1 MVTRVNDSRLMV
13 MGRERVFY
21 LGLLGVPSQR
31 ALGAYTLYSGL
42 ERSFSICI
50 DGVWQ
55 SRWLAM
61 MPPGQP
67 HRIRTEDGL
76 ISAILLEPETVD
88 AGHLHEWAAW
98 MDGVGRARGLADRI
112 RSAYAR
118 LRRQGGAPLPAA
130 GDLDRLFFGR
140 VLTRPDMDP
149 RVAQV
154 VRTIQ
159 ADPRSC
165 YPARDC
171 AAEASLSFSRF
182 LHLFKQE
189 TGVSFRK
196 FRAWKRARSVLFHVN
211 RRHSMTEVA
220 LEAGYPDA
228 AHFSRCVRQVYGLC
242 PSEIFSGSRR
252 MPILLQADM
261 LADIPVADSTSFR
274 MASNGA

>member
-1 MVTRVNDSRLMV
+1 MVI
-13 MGRERVFY
+13 GRERVFY

-42 ERSFSICI
+42 ERPFSISI

-61 MPPGQP
+61 VPPCRP
-67 HRIRTEDGL
+67 HRIKTEDGL

-88 AGHLHEWAAW
+88 AAHFHEWATC
-98 MDGVGRARGLADRI
+98 MDGAGQARTLADRI
-112 RSAYAR
+112 RGAYAR
-118 LRRQGGAPLPAA
+118 LRRLGGASLPAA
-130 GDLDRLFFGR
+130 GDLDRLFFGQ
-140 VLTRPDMDP
+140 VLGRPDMDP

-165 YPARDC
+165 HPARDC

-228 AHFSRCVRQVYGLC
+228 AHFSRCVRQVYGLR
-242 PSEIFSGSRR
+242 PSEIFSGSHR
-252 MPILLQADM
+252 MPILLQGDMRADF
-261 LADIPVADSTSFR
+261 PVADPSSFR
-274 MASNGA
+274 MASNVG